1 MARKKMDE
9 MTLLR
14 EKALESG
21 KIVITK
27 TKIEYE
33 RAATTTTGK
42 MRWKLLIN

>member
-21 KIVITK
+21 KVVVTK
-27 TKIEYE
+27 TKINPKL
-33 RAATTTTGK
+33 K
-42 MRWKLLIN
+42 MQLLKNYGLVVK

>member
-21 KIVITK
+21 KVVVTE
-27 TKIEYE
+27 TKINPKL
-33 RAATTTTGK
+33 K
-42 MRWKLLIN
+42 MQLLKNYGIIVK